1 MAGGEAVLERLT
13 HPEVADF
20 LIRGA
25 RFIKWDEDSTVGLQ
39 CTVKVDP
46 AAHLIYW
53 RAEDKETDLL
63 ELTSIRD
70 IRTGKSAKIPK
81 DKSLRDS
88 LKIGGSEEDSI
99 QDKTITIV
107 YGSTLVDIYYVNFV
121 APGSVNTAREWADA
135 LFCLTHNLLA
145 INASPISFLEK
156 LHSKICVQTSGDG
169 KIPVKNILKYVSSSK
184 EDKKRV
190 LDTLQSVGLPH
201 GKKKPY
207 LTVDQLV
214 EFLNNEQRD
223 PRLNEIL
230 FPYCTSEK
238 AQAIIDKYEPNR
250 DFAKKGHFSVQG
262 LTRYLMSDDNFIINH
277 DRLSCYQ
284 DMTQPLSHYFI
295 NSSHNTYL
303 TEAIAECAFKTSEYP
318 VILSF
323 ENHCSP
329 KQQAKMA
336 AYCVS
341 IFADMLLNKPLD
353 DFPLEEGKGLPPPKA
368 LLRKIVIKNKK
379 RPSKR
384 EEVGV
389 DVEKTPI
396 DTTAVISSDTKVEK
410 VDGEITENG
419 GSVINEE
426 DVSKADQEEVAP
438 EVELSALVNY
448 IQPVHFKSFE
458 TSEKLNRS
466 YEMSSFVE
474 NNATALLKESPV
486 EFVNYNKRQL
496 SRIYPSG
503 TRVGSA
509 NYMPQI
515 PVISGQWLT
524 EKKVGTYVEV
534 DMYGLPADTV
544 RRKYKTKIVPN
555 NTINPV
561 YDEEPFVFKKVVLPS
576 LAVLRIALYEE
587 SGRLIGQRILPV
599 VGLSPGYRH
608 IKLRNESNQPLCLPT
623 LFVHIV
629 TKDYVPSGFEDFA
642 NALCDPI
649 AYHQEEK
656 RQQQLQSLLD
666 DEEME
671 EDAAGSEAVVEDGGK
686 ATENAKAKS
695 APGRETRKSISIKAE
710 KKSIKRNCTSDSLVA
725 EINPLNQRR
734 GSEMILREALR
745 RDSSRDSISGI
756 KPLQPQKSGNP
767 HAITS
772 RSLSLQAAPVT
783 GERGPFAKRSRSTK
797 KREGK
802 TQSLICFTAEDT
814 KVEPASVRELKERK
828 PFLKLNQK
836 HQKEMDILVKRHEK
850 DKDKLQ
856 KNHLLEQE
864 KTIKDLDKE
873 KVSSK
878 KKSDK
883 ELKKAE
889 KKGVLFFQINTLKRQ
904 HRDSMVDLLKRQLN
918 EQLELAEKQLLPKQ
932 EELEKL
938 MRLSQEEKMKSLAD
952 LHAKQMNE
960 LRKSQDNQ
968 NREELK
974 VLARQH
980 SNKDELQ
987 RRKREENKKHIEQS
1001 VKERQ
1006 KMTEFHKKESE
1017 ELEKEHDKLY
1027 ETLDED
1033 RKKSSQDLRTLHE
1046 TKVRQLSVCDLEIT
1060 YASLY
1065 GDKVTKL

>member
-1 MAGGEAVLERLT
+1 M
-13 HPEVADF
+13 D
-20 LIRGA
+20 
-25 RFIKWDEDSTVGLQ
+25 
-39 CTVKVDP
+39 VD
-46 AAHLIYW
+46 
-53 RAEDKETDLL
+53 
-63 ELTSIRD
+63 
-70 IRTGKSAKIPK
+70 
-81 DKSLRDS
+81 
-88 LKIGGSEEDSI
+88 
-99 QDKTITIV
+99 
-107 YGSTLVDIYYVNFV
+107 
-121 APGSVNTAREWADA
+121 
-135 LFCLTHNLLA
+135 
-145 INASPISFLEK
+145 
-156 LHSKICVQTSGDG
+156 
-169 KIPVKNILKYVSSSK
+169 
-184 EDKKRV
+184 
-190 LDTLQSVGLPH
+190 
-201 GKKKPY
+201 
-207 LTVDQLV
+207 
-214 EFLNNEQRD
+214 
-223 PRLNEIL
+223 
-230 FPYCTSEK
+230 K
-238 AQAIIDKYEPNR
+238 A
-250 DFAKKGHFSVQG
+250 
-262 LTRYLMSDDNFIINH
+262 
-277 DRLSCYQ
+277 
-284 DMTQPLSHYFI
+284 
-295 NSSHNTYL
+295 
-303 TEAIAECAFKTSEYP
+303 
-318 VILSF
+318 
-323 ENHCSP
+323 
-329 KQQAKMA
+329 
-336 AYCVS
+336 
-341 IFADMLLNKPLD
+341 
-353 DFPLEEGKGLPPPKA
+353 
-368 LLRKIVIKNKK
+368 
-379 RPSKR
+379 
-384 EEVGV
+384 
-389 DVEKTPI
+389 PI
-396 DTTAVISSDTKVEK
+396 DSNAVINTDSKVEK

-419 GSVINEE
+419 GSVITEE

-458 TSEKLNRS
+458 NSEKLNRS

-515 PVISGQWLT
+515 FWNAGCQLVALNYQTLDLPMMLNQGIFEYNGRCGYILKPSFMCRADKSFDPFAESTVDGIIAGAVTVKVISGQWLT

-576 LAVLRIALYEE
+576 LAVLRIAVYEE
-587 SGRLIGQRILPV
+587 SGKLIGQRILPV

-666 DEEME
+666 EEEVE
-671 EDAAGSEAVVEDGGK
+671 EDATGSKAVEEDGGK
-686 ATENAKAKS
+686 ATENAKTKS
-695 APGRETRKSISIKAE
+695 APGRETRKSISIKSE

-725 EINPLNQRR
+725 EINPPNQRR

-756 KPLQPQKSGNP
+756 KPLQSKKSGNL
-767 HAITS
+767 HTMTS

-783 GERGPFAKRSRSTK
+783 VERGPFAKRSRSTK

-802 TQSLICFTAEDT
+802 TQSLICFTVEDT

-864 KTIKDLDKE
+864 KMLKDVDKE
-873 KVSSK
+873 KLSSK

-889 KKGVLFFQINTLKRQ
+889 KKGNYEESYRKGVEDLNNLAQSHEMKINSLKRQ
-904 HRDSMVDLLKRQLN
+904 HRESMVDLLRRQLN

-932 EELEKL
+932 EELERL

-980 SNKDELQ
+980 SKKDELQ
-987 RRKREENKKHIEQS
+987 RRKREENKKHIEQA

-1006 KMTEFHKKESE
+1006 KMAEFHKKESE

-1046 TKVRQLSVCDLEIT
+1046 TKVKHLSVCDLEIT